1 MRAELTENQKELQ
14 SVIQTTFEPPTYP
27 PYGSAT
33 EETTQWF
40 GATRG
45 AVMLER
51 LVKTLKDYPSLVPEA
66 LQDNLDRFNANDL
79 LNLQK
84 TYITHVKDSTPEVKP
99 TTLDGWLISNIDAF
113 ESIRPHKEEACE
125 RDIPLASFPLCDFS
139 SDTNPVAKKQ
149 AAEFVKKY
157 HTVIRGQYKFI
168 AVSITDGIT
177 EIATADT
184 SKGFMDRSQVIA
196 NYEPFKC
203 DASTKYDN
211 VFVGLEE
218 MTHHIDTLVDC
229 YPDPTSIAKQQA
241 RQHHLKSVIS
251 ARKKRPSDDIRD
263 KAKENFKGNLD
274 RASRNARSYNIR
286 QTDATQSRPLLL
298 QQEKEHGRVENA
310 IDLLFAT
317 KDYEVRIDT
326 PWGKAKLEDI
336 YHPVYSAQETWSM
349 MLGVI
354 AKHVQERTT
363 SESTPGATKVIR
375 SSESTR
381 PMRAIL
387 KEANQRERATE
398 DYTNPPDW
406 SPEARQA
413 MISAA
418 PDYISSASGGS
429 ALYYL
434 KEENRTTEGKKLL
447 QDGGVKELY
456 VNMLTSQPIAWPADI
471 ADCYADHLLTLLD
484 THNELPSKVLMMI
497 WLDRYNP
504 NLARDVM
511 FTFDSG
517 RDLTYSSFGSGTD
530 HCDDTEVNSAL
541 WQRIT
546 QPRLMDER
554 YQIRIQATDIQLP
567 ITRCYGRY
575 HDAMLAFKHEVT
587 GLFDQYQAKVDRARA
602 DGAATTDDFITEQR
616 AKIDALNIPQD
627 DHVEEPI
634 TPPAW
639 TRPTSEIADAEK
651 TKDFVAHEDVTEIEA
666 LKTWTS
672 EIITAAE
679 HPKSDRMQQAL
690 NSAEDLPSTKA
701 VIKAIVRLVHR
712 KHGMFNLS
720 GRYLNESNTHLQNA
734 KNLTD
739 PGERFD
745 FLADYIDDYRADY
758 SSSSITGTTTH
769 NEQVISKDEAEEHI
783 RPRC

>member
-1 MRAELTENQKELQ
+1 LISSEELYSILFNQTA
-14 SVIQTTFEPPTYP
+14 S
-27 PYGSAT
+27 
-33 EETTQWF
+33 
-40 GATRG
+40 
-45 AVMLER
+45 
-51 LVKTLKDYPSLVPEA
+51 
-66 LQDNLDRFNANDL
+66 
-79 LNLQK
+79 
-84 TYITHVKDSTPEVKP
+84 YITHVKDSTPEVDP
-99 TTLDGWLISNIDAF
+99 TTLHGWLISNIDAF
-113 ESIRPHKEEACE
+113 ESIRPHKEEARE

-139 SDTNPVAKKQ
+139 SDTSPVAKQQ

-157 HTVIRGQYKFI
+157 HTVIRDQYKFI
-168 AVSITDGIT
+168 AVNITDGT
-177 EIATADT
+177 TGVATADT

-196 NYEPFKC
+196 NYKPFKY
-203 DASTKYDN
+203 DASTHYDY

-229 YPDPTSIAKQQA
+229 YPDPASIAKQQA

-263 KAKENFKGNLD
+263 KAKENFEGNLK
-274 RASRNARSYNIR
+274 RAHRNARSYNIR
-286 QTDATQSRPLLL
+286 QTDATQSRPVLL
-298 QQEKEHGRVENA
+298 QQEKEHGRVEDA

-317 KDYEVRIDT
+317 KDYEARIDT
-326 PWGKAKLEDI
+326 PWGEAKLEDI

-354 AKHVQERTT
+354 AKHAQERIV
-363 SESTPGATKVIR
+363 SEPKSDATKVIR

-456 VNMLTSQPIAWPADI
+456 VNMLTSQPIAWPEDI
-471 ADCYADHLLTLLD
+471 AGCYADHLLTLLD

-511 FTFDSG
+511 FTFHSG
-517 RDLTYSSFGSGTD
+517 RDRQPRVFGIEGNE
-530 HCDDTEVNSAL
+530 CDDTENNSKL
-541 WQRIT
+541 WERIT
-546 QPRLMDER
+546 GGRALPEE

-567 ITRCYGRY
+567 ITRCYGKY

-587 GLFDQYQAKVDRARA
+587 GLFDQYQAEVDRARA
-602 DGAATTDDFITEQR
+602 DSAATSDDFITEQR
-616 AKIDALNIPQD
+616 AKIDVLNTPQD
-627 DHVEEPI
+627 DHVEEPA
-634 TPPAW
+634 TAPAW
-639 TRPTSEIADAEK
+639 TRTIGEIADAEE
-651 TKDFVAHEDVTEIEA
+651 TKDFGEDATEIVA
-666 LKTWTS
+666 LKTWAS

-690 NSAEDLPSTKA
+690 NSAEDLPNTKE

-712 KHGMFNLS
+712 KHGVFNLS
-720 GRYLNESNTHLQNA
+720 GRYLSENNA
-734 KNLTD
+734 NLTSAKEQT
-739 PGERFD
+739 GEGQRFN
-745 FLADYIDDYRADY
+745 FLADYINNYQADY
-758 SSSSITGTTTH
+758 SSRGVTGTSTY
-769 NEQVISKDEAEEHI
+769 NERVISKQEAETYI
-783 RPRC
+783 SPTP